1 MFEAIATTLVMEETL
16 VNVEFAIENTIDNLS
31 ELVEDTK
38 NELEVCIVKVFN

>member
-1 MFEAIATTLVMEETL
+1 MFEAIATTLGMEETL
-16 VNVEFAIENTIDNLS
+16 VNAEFAIENTIDNLS